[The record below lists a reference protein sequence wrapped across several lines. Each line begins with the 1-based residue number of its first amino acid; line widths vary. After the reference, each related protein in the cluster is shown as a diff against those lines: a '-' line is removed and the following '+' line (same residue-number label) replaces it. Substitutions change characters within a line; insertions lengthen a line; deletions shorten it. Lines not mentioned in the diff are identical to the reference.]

1 MRTIVAHKQDLRSS
15 SMVSAS
21 LVKKENR
28 TAGSQTSLEVGDKG
42 KTGESR

>member
-1 MRTIVAHKQDLRSS
+1 MIVAHEKEYSS
-15 SMVSAS
+15 SAMVSGF
-21 LVKKENR
+21 LDRTKYR